1 MIAPRS
7 RHRAVTDKDQKASWG
22 KRIAKRYLGANALGS
37 SSLSGP
43 GQAASASPV
52 ILGVKAD
59 HGESERKVQDVLV
72 KVYDPGRL
80 QRAWQQV
87 RKNAGAAGIDQ
98 MTVAEFAQRED
109 ALLALI
115 HDKLKSGSYRFQ
127 PARRVE
133 IPKPG
138 TSKKRKLGIPV
149 VMDRIVGTS
158 MHSVL
163 EEIFDADFT
172 ASNFGFR
179 AGRSQHQA
187 IRQLQRLVQE
197 GRDWAVAVDLQA
209 FFDEIP
215 HGLILQLMR
224 RKVADEQFVT
234 LLARL
239 LKAGVVVAGVF
250 EKTTRGCPQGSPLS
264 PILSNLVL
272 NELDHKLEERNL
284 GYCRWAD
291 DFVIVVRSERAAQ
304 RVMKGTMAYLEQ
316 ELGLLVNR
324 DKSRVAP
331 IKEITFLGFQ
341 ILRGKIRVST
351 SAQRRFK
358 ARVRELTRR
367 NNPLSMYQVIHELSE
382 YLRGWVGY
390 FGIQEFKYLFRDLDA
405 WIRSRLRSMQLKKWK
420 KPGKFQRI
428 MIKAGF
434 DPQKAHR
441 VWLKMNRWQ
450 SVMRPPVRFVLNL
463 DWFRARGLVFLH
475 DFTVAFSRA

>member
-1 MIAPRS
+1 
-7 RHRAVTDKDQKASWG
+7 
-22 KRIAKRYLGANALGS
+22 
-37 SSLSGP
+37 
-43 GQAASASPV
+43 
-52 ILGVKAD
+52 
-59 HGESERKVQDVLV
+59 
-72 KVYDPGRL
+72 
-80 QRAWQQV
+80 
-87 RKNAGAAGIDQ
+87 
-98 MTVAEFAQRED
+98 MTVEEFAQRED
-109 ALLALI
+109 ELLALI
-115 HDKLKSGSYRFQ
+115 HDKLESGSYRFQ

-149 VMDRIVGTS
+149 VMDRIVGSS

-187 IRQLQRLVQE
+187 IGQLQRLVQE
-197 GRDWAVAVDLQA
+197 GREWAVAVDLQA

-215 HGLILQLMR
+215 HGLILQLIR

-234 LLARL
+234 LLVRL
-239 LKAGVVVAGVF
+239 LKAGVVVEGVL
-250 EKTTRGCPQGSPLS
+250 EKTPKGCPQGSPLS

-284 GYCRWAD
+284 RYCRWAD

-304 RVMKGTMAYLEQ
+304 RVMKATIAYLEQ

-324 DKSRVAP
+324 DKSQVAP

-351 SAQRRFK
+351 QAQRRFK

-367 NNPLSMYQVIHELSE
+367 NNPLSMYQVIHELSA

-420 KPGKFQRI
+420 KPRRFQRI

-441 VWLKMNRWQ
+441 VWIKTNRWQ
-450 SVMRPPVRFVLNL
+450 SVMRPPVRFVLNR
-463 DWFRARGLVFLH
+463 DWFRGRGLVFLH

>member
-1 MIAPRS
+1 MIALRS
-7 RHRAVTDKDQKASWG
+7 RNRIVTDKDQQTRWG
-22 KRIAKRYLGANALGS
+22 KRIATRYPGANAPGS
-37 SSLSGP
+37 SRLSGP
-43 GQAASASPV
+43 GQEASASAV

-59 HGESERKVQDVLV
+59 HGESEKKVSDVLV
-72 KVYDPGRL
+72 RVCEPGRL
-80 QRAWQQV
+80 QAAWQQV
-87 RKNAGAAGIDQ
+87 RANAGAAGIDQ

-109 ALLALI
+109 ELLGLI
-115 HDKLKSGSYRFQ
+115 QDKLESGSYRFQ

-138 TSKKRKLGIPV
+138 TSKTRKLGIPV

-158 MHSVL
+158 MHSVVEGL
-163 EEIFDADFT
+163 FDADFT
-172 ASNFGFR
+172 ESNFGFR
-179 AGRSQHQA
+179 EGRSQHQA
-187 IRQLQRLVQE
+187 IRQLQRLVNE
-197 GRDWAVAVDLQA
+197 GRDWAVAVDLKS

-215 HGLILQLMR
+215 QGLILQLIR

-239 LKAGVVVAGVF
+239 LKAGVIVEGVF
-250 EKTTRGCPQGSPLS
+250 EKTTKGCPQGSPLS
-264 PILSNLVL
+264 PILSNIVL

-304 RVMKGTMAYLEQ
+304 RVMKGTIAYLEE

-324 DKSRVAP
+324 EKSQVAP
-331 IKEITFLGFQ
+331 IKEVTFLGFQ

-351 SAQRRFK
+351 KAQIRFK
-358 ARVRELTRR
+358 ERARVLTRR
-367 NNPLSMYQVIHELSE
+367 NNPLSMYQLIQELNN

-405 WIRSRLRSMQLKKWK
+405 WIRSRLRSTQLKKWK

-428 MIKAGF
+428 MIRAGF
-434 DPQKAHR
+434 DPNEAHR
-441 VWLKMNRWQ
+441 TWLKMNRWQ
-450 SVMRPPVRFVLNL
+450 SVMRPPVRFVMNL
-463 DWFRARGLVFLH
+463 DWFRQRGLVFLH
-475 DFTVAFSRA
+475 DHTIAFSRA

>member
-1 MIAPRS
+1 M
-7 RHRAVTDKDQKASWG
+7 K
-22 KRIAKRYLGANALGS
+22 
-37 SSLSGP
+37 
-43 GQAASASPV
+43 
-52 ILGVKAD
+52 VK
-59 HGESERKVQDVLV
+59 EVLV
-72 KVYDPGRL
+72 EVYEPGRL
-80 QRAWQQV
+80 QAAWQRV

-98 MTVAEFAQRED
+98 MTVEEFAQREEQ
-109 ALLALI
+109 LLALI

-127 PARRVE
+127 PARRAL
-133 IPKPG
+133 IPKEG

-149 VMDRIVGTS
+149 VMDRIAGAS

-163 EEIFDADFT
+163 EEIFDPDFT

-179 AGRSQHQA
+179 RGRSQHQA
-187 IRQLQRLVQE
+187 IRHLQRLVKE
-197 GRDWAVAVDLQA
+197 GREWAVAVDLKS

-215 HGLILQLMR
+215 HGLILKLIR

-234 LLARL
+234 MIARL
-239 LKAGVVVAGVF
+239 LKAGVIVNGEF
-250 EKTTRGCPQGSPLS
+250 EKTSKGCPQGSPLS
-264 PILSNLVL
+264 PILSNIVL

-304 RVMKGTMAYLEQ
+304 RVMKGTIAYLEE
-316 ELGLLVNR
+316 ELGLIVNQE
-324 DKSRVAP
+324 KSRVAP

-341 ILRGKIRVST
+341 LLRGKIRVSNK
-351 SAQRRFK
+351 ARIRFK
-358 ARVRELTRR
+358 DRVRELTHR
-367 NNPLSMYQVIHELSE
+367 NNPLSMYQVIHELSI

-434 DPQKAHR
+434 DPKEAHR
-441 VWLKMNRWQ
+441 VWIKMNRWQ
-450 SVMRPPVRFVLNL
+450 SVMRRPVRFVMNL
-463 DWFRARGLVFLH
+463 KWFRARGLVFLH
-475 DFTVAFSRA
+475 DYTIAFSRA